1 MPCSRPRSQH
11 GRRAGEGF
19 IGRKI
24 GLTAKAVQQQL
35 GVDEPD
41 FSTILDH
48 MVAADGARMVRG
60 AVLQPR
66 VEAEVAFMLAEDLR

>member
-1 MPCSRPRSQH
+1 
-11 GRRAGEGF
+11 
-19 IGRKI
+19 
-24 GLTAKAVQQQL
+24 
-35 GVDEPD
+35 
-41 FSTILDH
+41 